1 MFGGMGRPGSETQT
15 CAEEPNQVPFRE
27 SRLRYVPGGSFHPGE
42 TETNAGATI
51 KRRGCVGSVAF
62 VISPPASTSRA
73 DERNVGEEIERIATS
88 IAAPLR
94 FPPADAAEQ
103 AEQNRRP
110 HIKSEKSPLLRCR
123 RCYFPGGM
131 TTHGGSTRRG
141 PKIRTNASLTL
152 LPRLF
157 SRRK

>member
-1 MFGGMGRPGSETQT
+1 MLGTARPS
-15 CAEEPNQVPFRE
+15 AAWDR
-27 SRLRYVPGGSFHPGE
+27 RLSCVPGGSFQPGAMQ
-42 TETNAGATI
+42 TTAGAI
-51 KRRGCVGSVAF
+51 VERRYCLGSVAID
-62 VISPPASTSRA
+62 ISPPASTSRA
-73 DERNVGEEIERIATS
+73 NERNVGEEIGRSTTS
-88 IAAPLR
+88 TAAPLCCS
-94 FPPADAAEQ
+94 PADVAGQ